1 MWGKVKSS
9 TNSAQMAKYYD
20 KITWGY
26 WPGKEAWK
34 CLIIDEILD
43 DIFQHI
49 NQHILIQPNFSH
61 ASDTRF
67 KDKIEIKASIS
78 LLCVAGELRNDKQS
92 RKEFRFTDRNGIE
105 KFRLLM
111 NQ

>member
-34 CLIIDEILD
+34 CLIIDEILGN
-43 DIFQHI
+43 IF
-49 NQHILIQPNFSH
+49 FS
-61 ASDTRF
+61 TQTG
-67 KDKIEIKASIS
+67 IS
-78 LLCVAGELRNDKQS
+78 LISNLKLVAKVMPNLQTKLR
-92 RKEFRFTDRNGIE
+92 
-105 KFRLLM
+105 
-111 NQ
+111 